1 MWIQY
6 FLVFSLEFSKCN
18 MFNIHSISIIYFA
31 VGNKDKGV
39 RNPPSE
45 SHIPLAD
52 SSRVLIPPQ
61 INNCKMQISRASY

>member
-1 MWIQY
+1 
-6 FLVFSLEFSKCN
+6 
-18 MFNIHSISIIYFA
+18 MFYIHSISIIYFA

-61 INNCKMQISRASY
+61 GNSCKMQISRASY